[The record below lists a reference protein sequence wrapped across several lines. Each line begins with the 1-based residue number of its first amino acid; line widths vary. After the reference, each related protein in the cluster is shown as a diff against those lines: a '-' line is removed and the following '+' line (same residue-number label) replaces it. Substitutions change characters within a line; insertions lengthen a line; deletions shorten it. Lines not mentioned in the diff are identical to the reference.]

1 MDNEFKI
8 SNNPTGQE
16 LIDDIALITNTI
28 ATLSEYVAR
37 TKNIL
42 AQADDAYKQI
52 WDEKYMMYSDSY
64 PKANQTKIKAMVNTD
79 DDVVRAKAVLM
90 DAKEKSVLADSKY
103 KSWDNRFIAVR
114 KIASIKTTEMQ
125 TIER

>member
-37 TKNIL
+37 TKNVL

-52 WDEKYMMYSDSY
+52 WDEKYLMYSDIY
-64 PKANQTKIKAMVNTD
+64 PEANQTKIKAMVNTD

>member
-28 ATLSEYVAR
+28 ATLSEYVAK

-42 AQADDAYKQI
+42 AQADDTYKRI
-52 WDEKYMMYSDSY
+52 WDMKYLMYS
-64 PKANQTKIKAMVNTD
+64 
-79 DDVVRAKAVLM
+79 
-90 DAKEKSVLADSKY
+90 E
-103 KSWDNRFIAVR
+103 
-114 KIASIKTTEMQ
+114 
-125 TIER
+125 

>member
-28 ATLSEYVAR
+28 ATLSEYVAK

-42 AQADDAYKQI
+42 AQADDTYKRI
-52 WDEKYMMYSDSY
+52 WDMKYLMYSEQY
-64 PKANQTKIKAMVNTD
+64 PKINQVKLKAMVNTD
-79 DDVVRAKAVLM
+79 DDVVRAKAVLL
-90 DAKEKSVLADSKY
+90 DAKEKSILADSKY
-103 KSWDNRFIAVR
+103 KSWDNLFIAVR

>member
-37 TKNIL
+37 TKNVL

-52 WDEKYMMYSDSY
+52 WDEKYLMYSDVY

-114 KIASIKTTEMQ
+114 KIASIKTMEMQ

>member
-42 AQADDAYKQI
+42 AQADDAYKQM
-52 WDEKYMMYSDSY
+52 WDEKYLMYSDSY

>member
-28 ATLSEYVAR
+28 ATLSEYMAR

-52 WDEKYMMYSDSY
+52 WDEKYLMYSDSY

>member
-8 SNNPTGQE
+8 STNPTGQE

-52 WDEKYMMYSDSY
+52 WDEKYLMYSDSY

>member
-1 MDNEFKI
+1 MDSEFKI

-52 WDEKYMMYSDSY
+52 WDEKYLMYSDSY

>member
-28 ATLSEYVAR
+28 ATLSEYVAK

-52 WDEKYMMYSDSY
+52 WDEKYLMYSEQY
-64 PKANQTKIKAMVNTD
+64 PKSNQIKIKALANTD
-79 DDVVRAKAVLM
+79 DDVVRAKAVLL

>member
-28 ATLSEYVAR
+28 ATLSEYVAK

-42 AQADDAYKQI
+42 AQADDTYKRV
-52 WDEKYMMYSDSY
+52 WDMKYLMFSEQY
-64 PKANQTKIKAMVNTD
+64 PKMNQTKIKAMVNTD
-79 DDVVRAKAVLM
+79 DDVVRAKAVLLE
-90 DAKEKSVLADSKY
+90 AKEKSVLADSKY

-114 KIASIKTTEMQ
+114 KIANIKTIEMK

>member
-52 WDEKYMMYSDSY
+52 WDEKYLMYSDSY

-79 DDVVRAKAVLM
+79 DDVVKAKAVLM

>member
-28 ATLSEYVAR
+28 ATLSEYVAK

-42 AQADDAYKQI
+42 AQADDTYKRI
-52 WDEKYMMYSDSY
+52 WDMKYLMYSEQY
-64 PKANQTKIKAMVNTD
+64 PKINQVKLKAMVNTD
-79 DDVVRAKAVLM
+79 DDVVRAKAVLL
-90 DAKEKSVLADSKY
+90 DAKEKSILADSKY
-103 KSWDNRFIAVR
+103 KSWDNCFIAVR

>member
-28 ATLSEYVAR
+28 AALSEYVAR
-37 TKNIL
+37 TKNVL

-52 WDEKYMMYSDSY
+52 WDEKYLMYSDIY

>member
-28 ATLSEYVAR
+28 ATLSEYVAK

-42 AQADDAYKQI
+42 AQAQ
-52 WDEKYMMYSDSY
+52 M
-64 PKANQTKIKAMVNTD
+64 THIK
-79 DDVVRAKAVLM
+79 
-90 DAKEKSVLADSKY
+90 E
-103 KSWDNRFIAVR
+103 FGI
-114 KIASIKTTEMQ
+114 
-125 TIER
+125 

>member
-28 ATLSEYVAR
+28 ATLSEYVAK

-42 AQADDAYKQI
+42 AEADDTYKRV
-52 WDEKYMMYSDSY
+52 WDMKYLMYSDMY
-64 PKANQTKIKAMVNTD
+64 PRANQMKIKALVNTD
-79 DDVVRAKAVLM
+79 DEVVQAKAVLM

>member
-37 TKNIL
+37 TKNVL

-52 WDEKYMMYSDSY
+52 WDEKYLMYSDVY

>member
-8 SNNPTGQE
+8 SNNPTGQD

-52 WDEKYMMYSDSY
+52 WDEKYLMYSDSY

>member
-28 ATLSEYVAR
+28 ATLSECVAR

-52 WDEKYMMYSDSY
+52 WDEKYLMYSDSY

>member
-37 TKNIL
+37 TKNVL

-52 WDEKYMMYSDSY
+52 WDEKYLMYSDSY

>member
-28 ATLSEYVAR
+28 ATLSEYVAK

-42 AQADDAYKQI
+42 AQADDTYKRI
-52 WDEKYMMYSDSY
+52 WDMKYLMYSEQY
-64 PKANQTKIKAMVNTD
+64 PKINQVKLKGNG
-79 DDVVRAKAVLM
+79 
-90 DAKEKSVLADSKY
+90 KY
-103 KSWDNRFIAVR
+103 R
-114 KIASIKTTEMQ
+114 
-125 TIER
+125 

>member
-28 ATLSEYVAR
+28 ATLSEYVAK

-52 WDEKYMMYSDSY
+52 WDEKYLMYSEQY
-64 PKANQTKIKAMVNTD
+64 PKSNQIKIKAKVNTD
-79 DDVVRAKAVLM
+79 DDVVRAKAVLL

>member
-28 ATLSEYVAR
+28 ATLSEYVAK

-52 WDEKYMMYSDSY
+52 WDEKYLMYSEQY
-64 PKANQTKIKAMVNTD
+64 PKSNQIKN
-79 DDVVRAKAVLM
+79 
-90 DAKEKSVLADSKY
+90 KS
-103 KSWDNRFIAVR
+103 
-114 KIASIKTTEMQ
+114 TG
-125 TIER
+125 

>member
-52 WDEKYMMYSDSY
+52 WDEKYLMYSDSY

-114 KIASIKTTEMQ
+114 KIASIKTMEMQ

>member
-28 ATLSEYVAR
+28 ATLSEYVAK

-42 AQADDAYKQI
+42 AQADDTYKRI
-52 WDEKYMMYSDSY
+52 WDMKYLMYSEQY
-64 PKANQTKIKAMVNTD
+64 PKINQVKLKAMVNTD
-79 DDVVRAKAVLM
+79 DDVVRAKAVLL
-90 DAKEKSVLADSKY
+90 DAKEKSILADSKY
-103 KSWDNRFIAVR
+103 KIWDNRFIAVR

>member
-37 TKNIL
+37 TKNVL

-52 WDEKYMMYSDSY
+52 WDEKYLMYSDIY